1 MQTLTEHANGNSR
14 LPSRFLVG
22 AFVAVA
28 MLLLGTL
35 TAFAADMIK
44 VQGESMT
51 LATGNSVVPDSS
63 AEPTGAG
70 KAIRYTA
77 NATARK
83 NVTYTKGATQI
94 VVRARK
100 DGTNANHPLLKVFT
114 KTGTQSPVLRGT
126 VTVSSTSYQEYTFPF
141 SANSGTHQ
149 VQVRGANIAS
159 GRLLRVDYFR
169 IPEDAPT
176 VDTTPPETTIDSGPS
191 GSVSGTTA
199 TFKFTSSEQNSA
211 FQCQL
216 LGREPAPPTGC
227 TSPMSY
233 SGLTAGTQYTFSVWA
248 TDASGNTD
256 ATPATRTFTP
266 SGNDPYANP
275 DSTSQTFGQGWTPAA
290 NSVHLNPRVTCST
303 DLTPANSGTGQGGVN
318 IVNPNVVLINPQIK
332 GCSVGIL
339 VKAGGFKLLAD
350 QNKVGYGSAASPALR
365 NNFRAVRFDKGSFGY
380 EISGLNGGELFMRDN
395 YRSIQLTAGHD
406 CLIADTDID
415 HPLPLDW
422 DATARASGPRHALN
436 GIKVLPDYAS
446 LPVADRSFHDC
457 VIRSNDVAG
466 YDEEGISLDG
476 NAGGPSGGIDTA
488 STIQG
493 TSPLAAVDAT
503 TNTVTLAQPPGGQW
517 TGLENAKGAW
527 LSFNQGGAVGRYL
540 QIDTVDAVSRR
551 LTLLDPNDYLSR
563 AAAGDQVSVTSPFR
577 NITISD
583 NVINAEGSR
592 TGIDFHGPVYS
603 SRMANNIIKGK
614 PSYSYPLSANL
625 RTADGLSVPQSAR
638 VTTLADGEA
647 GAMTPRPHVGV
658 ASYNSVVGNIVDW
671 DLSFNVAMSTA
682 YRGIPVYHSGN
693 TSTNGVAVWSD
704 RPDNNGSYFFLTIDP
719 NT

>member
-1 MQTLTEHANGNSR
+1 
-14 LPSRFLVG
+14 
-22 AFVAVA
+22 
-28 MLLLGTL
+28 
-35 TAFAADMIK
+35 
-44 VQGESMT
+44 
-51 LATGNSVVPDSS
+51 
-63 AEPTGAG
+63 
-70 KAIRYTA
+70 
-77 NATARK
+77 
-83 NVTYTKGATQI
+83 VTYTKGATQI

-318 IVNPNVVLINPQIK
+318 IVNQNVVLINPQIK
-332 GCSVGIL
+332 GCGLGIL
-339 VKAGGFKLLAD
+339 VNSGGFKLLAD
-350 QNKVGYGSAASPALR
+350 KSKVGYASAASPAIG
-365 NNFRAVRFDKGSFGY
+365 NNYRGVYFDRGSFGY
-380 EISGLNGGELFMRDN
+380 EVKGLNEGELFMRNN
-395 YRSIQLTAGHD
+395 YIPVNLQAGYD

-415 HPLPLDW
+415 HPNPLDW
-422 DATARASGPRHALN
+422 DPTGRLSGMRRAKVGIKARA
-436 GIKVLPDYAS
+436 DYTL
-446 LPVADRSFHDC
+446 LPVSDRSFHDC
-457 VIRSNDVAG
+457 EIRNNNVAG
-466 YDEEGISLDG
+466 FEEEGISLDA
-476 NAGGPSGGIDTA
+476 NGGGSDAVTLV
-488 STIQG
+488 QG
-493 TSPLAAVDAT
+493 SSPLAAVDAAT
-503 TNTVTLAQPPGGQW
+503 DTVTLAQPQGGQW
-517 TGLENAKGAW
+517 SNLQNAQGAW

-540 QIDTVDAVSRR
+540 KIVSVNAASLK
-551 LTLLDPNDYLSR
+551 LTLSDPNDYLSL
-563 AAAGDQVSVTSPFR
+563 AKAGDPVSVTAPYR
-577 NITISD
+577 NVTISE
-583 NVINAEGSR
+583 NVVNEEGALV
-592 TGIDFHGPVYS
+592 GMDFHGPIYQ
-603 SRMANNIIKGK
+603 SRMVNNTVTGT
-614 PSYSYPLSANL
+614 PRQVPYGPDDNARLTGACSASL
-625 RTADGLSVPQSAR
+625 CEYALQSIR
-638 VTTLADGEA
+638 VTSLADIGP
-647 GAMTPRPHVGV
+647 GAMTPRPHVGI
-658 ASYNSVVGNIVDW
+658 ASYDSVVNNQVGW
-671 DLSFNVAMSTA
+671 DISFHTRDTESW
-682 YRGIPVYHSGN
+682 RGIPAYASGN
-693 TSTNGVAVWSD
+693 TFTNVGAQLYND
-704 RPDNNGSYFFLTIDP
+704 GTYFFLPSDP
-719 NT
+719 NP

>member
-28 MLLLGTL
+28 LLLLGTV

-51 LATGNSVVPDSS
+51 LATGISVVNDSS

-77 NATARK
+77 NATARR

-126 VTVSSTSYQEYTFPF
+126 ATVSSTSYQEYTFPF

-176 VDTTPPETTIDSGPS
+176 VDTTPPDTTIASGPTGTVS
-191 GSVSGTTA
+191 GSSVRFAFS
-199 TFKFTSSEQNSA
+199 SSEAGSTFECKLDGAAYSA
-211 FQCQL
+211 
-216 LGREPAPPTGC
+216 C
-227 TSPMSY
+227 TSPKD
-233 SGLTAGTQYTFSVWA
+233 YTNLSNGSHTFEVRA
-248 TDASGNTD
+248 TDAAGNTD
-256 ATPATRTFTP
+256 ATPATRTFTI

-275 DSTSQTFGQGWTPAA
+275 DSTSQTFGQGWTPAT

-303 DLTPANSGTGQGGVN
+303 DLTPANTGTGQGGVN
-318 IVNPNVVLINPQIK
+318 VVNQNVVLINPQIK

-365 NNFRAVRFDKGSFGY
+365 NNFRAIRFDQGSFGY

-395 YRSIQLTAGHD
+395 YRSIQLTAGYD

-415 HPLPLDW
+415 HPAPLDW
-422 DATARASGPRHALN
+422 DATARASGPRRALN
-436 GIKVLPDYAS
+436 GIKVLPDYAN

-583 NVINAEGSR
+583 NAINAEGSR
-592 TGIDFHGPVYS
+592 TGIDFHGPVYR
-603 SRMANNIIKGK
+603 SRMANNTITGK

-625 RTADGLSVPQSAR
+625 RRTPDGLSAPQSAR

-658 ASYNSVVGNIVDW
+658 ASYNSVVGNNVSW
-671 DLSFNVAMSTA
+671 DLSFNVAMSTS
-682 YRGIPVYHSGN
+682 YHGIPMYHSGN
-693 TSTNGVAVWSD
+693 TSTNGVAAYND
-704 RPDNNGSYFFLTIDP
+704 GSYTFLASDP
-719 NT
+719 NP